1 MRDLLSSDGMRL
13 LPHALTLAELLASGE
28 ISLDERSGR
37 ARMVASFGAP
47 IFVHVPKTVRARYA
61 AAVSALHDAQLCS
74 AIALSATVSLRADT
88 NRAQQFS
95 AVLRCGGHCDDCR
108 AARQ

>member
-1 MRDLLSSDGMRL
+1 VRDLLSSDGMRL

-61 AAVSALHDAQLCS
+61 AAVSAAVS
-74 AIALSATVSLRADT
+74 AARCTALLGHRPECHRQPACRH
-88 NRAQQFS
+88 QPCS
-95 AVLRCGGHCDDCR
+95 AVLSSAPVRRPLC
-108 AARQ
+108 